1 MENSNVVI
9 IMLKDSK
16 TGQLEKELG
25 VYSVDA
31 EQVNIFSVSALK
43 DDGNITINIC
53 LTLDK
58 EIEDWEYDAIF
69 DYYDDTIFKKIDV
82 LVKEEDGHLNPVWE
96 FSFSYED
103 DIRYVE
109 NKLVEV
115 INLHNKEL
123 VSVYEAIRDK
133 RNDYIE
139 L

>member
-9 IMLKDSK
+9 VMLKDGK

-25 VYSVDA
+25 VYSVNA
-31 EQVNIFSVSALK
+31 EQVNIFTVSALK
-43 DDGNITINIC
+43 DDDNITINLC

-69 DYYDDTIFKKIDV
+69 DYYDDEIFKKIDV
-82 LVKEEDGHLNPVWE
+82 LVNEEDGHLNPVWK
-96 FSFSYED
+96 FSFPYED
-103 DIRYVE
+103 DIRYIE
-109 NKLVEV
+109 NKLVEI
-115 INLHNKEL
+115 INLHEKEL
-123 VSVYEAIRDK
+123 VSVYETIKDK

>member
-9 IMLKDSK
+9 IMLKDAK

-25 VYSVDA
+25 VYSIDA
-31 EQVNIFSVSALK
+31 EQTNIFSIVAIK
-43 DDGNITINIC
+43 DDDNIEINLF

-69 DYYDDTIFKKIDV
+69 DYYDTDIFDKSEV
-82 LVKEEDGHLNPVWE
+82 LIEEEDGHLNPVWK
-96 FSFSYED
+96 FIFKYRD

-109 NKLVEV
+109 NYISKI
-115 INLHNKEL
+115 INLHEKEL
-123 VSVYEAIRDK
+123 VSVYEAIADK

-139 L
+139 Q